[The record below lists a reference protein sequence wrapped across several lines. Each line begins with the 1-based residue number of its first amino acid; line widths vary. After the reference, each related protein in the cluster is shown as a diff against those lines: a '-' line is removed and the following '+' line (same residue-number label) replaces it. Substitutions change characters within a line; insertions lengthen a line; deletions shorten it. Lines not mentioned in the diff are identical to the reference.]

1 MQNKII
7 VGIVL
12 GVMCGIASAKTV
24 YLKPHEY
31 RMRVATPISIKIKGE
46 YYHAFKNVFYS
57 NNHYCF
63 TEKKVNYCVNADSLQ
78 DYANE

>member
-31 RMRVATPISIKIKGE
+31 RMRVATPIR
-46 YYHAFKNVFYS
+46 
-57 NNHYCF
+57 
-63 TEKKVNYCVNADSLQ
+63 
-78 DYANE
+78 